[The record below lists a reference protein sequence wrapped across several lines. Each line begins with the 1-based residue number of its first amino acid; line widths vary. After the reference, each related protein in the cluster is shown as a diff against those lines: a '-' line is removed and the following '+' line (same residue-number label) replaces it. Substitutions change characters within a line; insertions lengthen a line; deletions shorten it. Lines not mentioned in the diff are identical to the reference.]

1 MNKSELIGAAIAL
14 NQAGQLKEAI
24 VCFEKLMRL
33 SPGDYKLLIHLG
45 SLALQCNEVT
55 KSIKYNKKAIEI
67 NSNLFIAYGGLGLAL
82 ARSGLFEEAIESY
95 NKAIAINPDYI
106 DAYFN
111 RGLAYQA
118 LEQYGNA
125 IFNYSQVINK
135 NKKYWPAYLN
145 RGLIFLR
152 IGRNHQAIFD
162 FDNVLSINPDN
173 VDAYYNKG
181 NALTELKLYQ
191 EALYTYS
198 LGININ
204 QSFCDLF
211 NNRGNAF
218 FVLNR
223 IEDALSDYE
232 MALVINPGFYDAYI
246 NKANALRSL
255 KQFDQACDCYNI
267 AIAIKPDIADAY
279 WNKSLLKLHLGDF
292 DSGWGLYEWRW
303 KIKPNQSKVR
313 SYKQPLWLGI
323 ESIKNKTVLVY
334 PEQGY
339 GDFIQFCRFIDLLE
353 NMGAKVVLETPKTLL
368 SLMRSMKGNFTI
380 IEQDA
385 SYPDFD
391 FHCPIMSLPL
401 ALKINVSTIPA
412 SIPYLYADHNKVNDW
427 SNFLGHKVK
436 PRIGLVWSG
445 SALQKDDIN
454 RSIPLEKFESL
465 LALSYDFHAL
475 QLEIKDADKL
485 FLGNSSLKIH
495 SEKLLDFSD
504 TAALIKQ
511 MDLVI
516 TVCTSVAHLAGALG
530 KPVWILLSR
539 SACYRWM
546 ENTHDTPWYP
556 TARLF
561 RQTNHGDWENVIND
575 ISSQLVLEKL

>member
-1 MNKSELIGAAIAL
+1 MTKSELIDIANYLYDSGKLIEAIA
-14 NQAGQLKEAI
+14 
-24 VCFEKLMRL
+24 CFEKLIEL
-33 SPGDYKLLIHLG
+33 SPCDYNLLVHLG
-45 SLALQCNEVT
+45 ALTLQCNNID
-55 KSIKYNKKAIEI
+55 KSIYYNKKAIKI
-67 NSNLFIAYGGLGLAL
+67 KKDLFIAYGNLGLAL
-82 ARSGLFEEAIESY
+82 ARSGLLVEAIENY
-95 NKAIAINPDYI
+95 DKAVNINPYYT

-111 RGLAYQA
+111 QGLAFQA
-118 LEQYGNA
+118 LEQYEHA
-125 IFNYSQVINK
+125 IFSYSQVINK

-152 IGRNHQAIFD
+152 IGRSHQAIFD

-191 EALYTYS
+191 EAIDIYS
-198 LGININ
+198 FGININ
-204 QSFCDLF
+204 QYFYDFF

-218 FVLNR
+218 FNLNR
-223 IEDALSDYE
+223 IKEALSDYE
-232 MALVINPGFYDAYI
+232 TALFLNPGFYDAYI

-255 KQFDQACDCYNI
+255 KRFDQACDCYNM
-267 AIAIKPDIADAY
+267 AIVIEPDLADAY

-292 DSGWGLYEWRW
+292 DDGWKLYEWRW

-454 RSIPLEKFESL
+454 RSVPLEKFESL
-465 LALSYDFHAL
+465 LALSFD
-475 QLEIKDADKL
+475 
-485 FLGNSSLKIH
+485 
-495 SEKLLDFSD
+495 
-504 TAALIKQ
+504 
-511 MDLVI
+511 
-516 TVCTSVAHLAGALG
+516 C
-530 KPVWILLSR
+530 
-539 SACYRWM
+539 
-546 ENTHDTPWYP
+546 
-556 TARLF
+556 
-561 RQTNHGDWENVIND
+561 
-575 ISSQLVLEKL
+575 